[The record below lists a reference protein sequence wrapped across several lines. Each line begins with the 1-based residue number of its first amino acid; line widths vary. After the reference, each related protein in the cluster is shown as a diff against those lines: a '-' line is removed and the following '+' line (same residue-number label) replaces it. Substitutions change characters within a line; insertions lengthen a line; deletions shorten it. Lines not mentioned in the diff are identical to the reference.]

1 MMRNV
6 ADNVDESVRPYEE
19 GDEGEMQWNGDSGY
33 QSKSIAKRIL
43 QRV

>member
-6 ADNVDESVRPYEE
+6 TDRGDESVRPYED

-33 QSKSIAKRIL
+33 QSKSIAEWIL
-43 QRV
+43 QRM